1 MPQLN
6 GWATVAPR
14 LICRTHYGLTKCSR
28 LPFNLFQPESIN
40 LSPGFFAV
48 RIVLVNHV
56 YTQHSTLDLEK
67 EFSDGSQFLT
77 MVLLKL
83 ENKEKLLLFII
94 KVWCEPGAINNLAGQ
109 FPGQKKE
116 GKEERGERE
125 RTSLWKRFV
134 EEPQLVE
141 NSTWGA
147 ASGQLEKG
155 S

>member
-1 MPQLN
+1 M
-6 GWATVAPR
+6 APR

-77 MVLLKL
+77 TVLLKL

-94 KVWCEPGAINNLAGQ
+94 KV
-109 FPGQKKE
+109 
-116 GKEERGERE
+116 
-125 RTSLWKRFV
+125 
-134 EEPQLVE
+134 
-141 NSTWGA
+141 
-147 ASGQLEKG
+147 
-155 S
+155 